1 MASSGVVGELGA
13 QVRKRPLSREVI
25 FGLVLLLV
33 GCAGIAIG
41 VAIDRLILYQ
51 HFRAAWTMEAPSSG
65 ARAAVARQ
73 LARDLDLS
81 PEQQVQVDSIIARQM
96 TAYDSLRREYQPRVR
111 ALMVTTRAAI
121 DSILTPPQ
129 RERLRALSRS
139 RDQT

>member
-1 MASSGVVGELGA
+1 MASSGVVGELGV

-25 FGLVLLLV
+25 AAIVLLLV
-33 GCAGIAIG
+33 GCAGVAIG
-41 VAIDRLILYQ
+41 VAVDRSILYQ
-51 HFRAAWTMEAPSSG
+51 HYRAAWTMEAPSSG

-73 LARDLDLS
+73 LARDLDLTS
-81 PEQQVQVDSIIARQM
+81 VQQVQVDSIIAHQM
-96 TAYDSLRREYQPRVR
+96 TAYDSLRRDYQPRVR

-129 RERLRALSRS
+129 RERLRALSRT